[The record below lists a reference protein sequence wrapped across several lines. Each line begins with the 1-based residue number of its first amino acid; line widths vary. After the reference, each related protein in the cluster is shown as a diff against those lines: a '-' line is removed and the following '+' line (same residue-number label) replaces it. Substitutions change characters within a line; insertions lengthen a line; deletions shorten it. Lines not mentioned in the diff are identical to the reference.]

1 MILEVITAIAQLEA
15 GMIAVAGLIAQILDD
30 GINRCLLNDTGRV
43 ASIAA
48 ELCLTAGACHD
59 QGGQQGSQTQ
69 SQQHYRWI

>member
-1 MILEVITAIAQLEA
+1 MILEVIAAIAQLEA

-48 ELCLTAGACHD
+48 ELCLTA
-59 QGGQQGSQTQ
+59 
-69 SQQHYRWI
+69 